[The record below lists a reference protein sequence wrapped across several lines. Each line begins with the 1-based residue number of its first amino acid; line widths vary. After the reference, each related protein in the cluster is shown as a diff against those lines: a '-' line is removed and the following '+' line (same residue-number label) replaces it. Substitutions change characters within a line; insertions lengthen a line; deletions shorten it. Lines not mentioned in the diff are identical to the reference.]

1 MRGDGTGVVRRM
13 PESSDMRINSRA
25 MVEPGSSRRSR
36 MWSAHTRQKRFSRR
50 KPELCRRTCLLV
62 L

>member
-50 KPELCRRTCLLV
+50 KPELCRRT
-62 L
+62 